1 MESLFKYATPVL
13 YWLLIIIWGYIF
25 VFYFKKVTN
34 KNKNNKLLNLL
45 LIILTIDAFRTL
57 LESAY
62 FGTWYT
68 SLSGLIPIKVFNY
81 LAQPQIV
88 FYPKI
93 LNLLVAI
100 LILVMIIKKW
110 LPSELKEKEKI
121 KLLIN
126 EQVAELSSL
135 NKNLAL
141 AKEKAEQNEQY
152 LFNIV
157 NNIADPVFVKD
168 EKSRLLLVND
178 AFCEMFKLSR
188 DEILDK
194 TLAEEVS
201 PKERESFLKID
212 TQVLLDGIE
221 NINEESLTLGNN
233 EPLIVSTRKKRFIS
247 DNGSKFL
254 IGVIHDITQL
264 KEAQKDLKKAK
275 EKAEKSDMLKSAF
288 LANMSHEIRTPMNG
302 ILGFSEL
309 LKNQELTG
317 DKQQQYIG
325 VIEKSGERMLK
336 IINDIID
343 ISKIESGL
351 MELHLEEFD
360 INELSD
366 YLYSFFKPEAVAKG
380 LEFIYKRKLDSK
392 AIIVKTD
399 KAKLLA
405 ILTNLLKNAI
415 KFTNTGSIE
424 FGWESKGAFHQFF
437 VKDTGIGIKGSQ
449 QKLIFKR
456 FRQADLENKMA
467 LQGAGLGL
475 SISKAFVKMLDG
487 KIRVKSEEGKGATFY
502 VSIPNNECFIEIN
515 KSEKNKE
522 ILDMKDFITP
532 KKVGLKILIA
542 EDDEISKLFMLEI
555 VEEFANEVLTVKT
568 GIEVVEICKKNKEID
583 LILMDIQMPGINGY
597 EATRQIREFNKNVV
611 IIAQTAFGLSGD
623 KEKSIEAGC
632 NEYISK
638 PIIKENL
645 LALIQKH
652 FS

>member
-34 KNKNNKLLNLL
+34 KNKNDKLLNLL

-405 ILTNLLKNAI
+405 ILINLLKNAI

>member
-1 MESLFKYATPVL
+1 
-13 YWLLIIIWGYIF
+13 
-25 VFYFKKVTN
+25 
-34 KNKNNKLLNLL
+34 
-45 LIILTIDAFRTL
+45 
-57 LESAY
+57 
-62 FGTWYT
+62 
-68 SLSGLIPIKVFNY
+68 
-81 LAQPQIV
+81 
-88 FYPKI
+88 
-93 LNLLVAI
+93 
-100 LILVMIIKKW
+100 MIIKKW

>member
-34 KNKNNKLLNLL
+34 KNKNDKLLNLL